1 MDERDMLEGY
11 LRERGLKMT
20 RARETV
26 LEAFLGL
33 ERHVTAEALYDEA
46 RRIDPAIGQATVFRS
61 IKLFT
66 DAGLAR
72 EACRDDGARKY
83 EHAWR
88 HGHHDHL
95 MCVEC
100 GAVVE
105 FQDNAIEKAQEAV
118 YATHGYTPSVHRL
131 ELLGLCPA
139 CSAASRKNDS
149 CRPQPMARAIFALW
163 SAPWRPSRVFDS
175 RSLSRHMRG
184 FLC

>member
-1 MDERDMLEGY
+1 MDERDKLEGY

-20 RARETV
+20 TARETV

-46 RRIDPAIGQATVFRS
+46 RRIDPAIGQATVFRT
-61 IKLFT
+61 IKLLT

-105 FQDNAIEKAQEAV
+105 FQDDAIEKAQEAV
-118 YATHGYTPSVHRL
+118 YAAYGYTPSRHRL
-131 ELLGLCPA
+131 EMLGICPA
-139 CSAASRKNDS
+139 CSKASGR
-149 CRPQPMARAIFALW
+149 
-163 SAPWRPSRVFDS
+163 
-175 RSLSRHMRG
+175 RG
-184 FLC
+184 FRKESP